1 MSQEVILGE
10 ETNLTYI
17 LQNRVSFD
25 LDDDKDV
32 AEFDR
37 AEEEYDFKPDCRNPN
52 ECKSKCRCFVG
63 KKMKLSIAKVKDQ
76 TLAWKIINYLV
87 EHGCIQNA
95 SHWRTEW
102 KRVNAPELMRQSSGG
117 GGGSGSGK
125 ITKKMMEEEQRKLL
139 LNPDYRREKMKARK
153 KELKE
158 NLQKLEKDME
168 KANRDWEEMQKKLQ
182 DWNLELQQYEGED
195 EYVPQE
201 HQAGGG
207 VDQGELS
214 DEPEPYPEEEEQQEP
229 PPPPPEVQKEQLLP
243 PPQEKK
249 KKGRPKKVQGEV
261 VGEMVERLES
271 QNEQV

>member
-1 MSQEVILGE
+1 MSQEEVILGE
-10 ETNLTYI
+10 ETNLNYI

-37 AEEEYDFKPDCRNPN
+37 AEDDYDFKPDCRNPK
-52 ECKSKCRCFVG
+52 ECKNKCRCFVG

-87 EHGCIQNA
+87 ENGCIQDA

-102 KRVNAPELMRQSSGG
+102 KRVNAPELLKQNKAK
-117 GGGSGSGK
+117 GSVK

-139 LNPDYRREKMKARK
+139 LNPDYRREKMEERK

-158 NLQKLEKDME
+158 KLDKLDKDIE
-168 KANRDWEEMQKKLQ
+168 KANTEWNEMQKKLQ
-182 DWNLELQQYEGED
+182 DWKLELQQYEGD

-214 DEPEPYPEEEEQQEP
+214 DEPEPYPEEEEEE
-229 PPPPPEVQKEQLLP
+229 PPPEVQEQQVPP

-271 QNEQV
+271 QSQT